1 MAENENR
8 NNVNPTI
15 TINNGGAGLPQ
26 GESAVLPILVEF
38 IRQSGL
44 NHQEIK
50 DLLSNISNV
59 PANAD
64 FASLSDDVK
73 KSLSKSINA
82 AKNAILKKIEGLSV
96 APAESGVDN
105 SAAIAKLQESLDRIE
120 DVVAKG
126 LKSSA
131 TAERATG
138 RELKKL
144 VASLD
149 GLHKKVDELLARGA
163 ESGNN
168 GAAGSGASND
178 GSGNDG
184 AGNGGAGNN
193 GNNGAGNDGNGGSGA
208 GNNGNNGSGNDGAG
222 NDGAGNNGSGND
234 GNGGSGA
241 GNNGGASNGG
251 SNNGGSGNNGSG
263 NNGAGNDGS
272 GNDGNGGSGAGNNG
286 GAGTNPP
293 NPPSKPKLKK
303 LRFVQKSLQQTKML
317 AEAKQP
323 WYKRLATFAIKHPVL
338 SVVAGAGLGLGL
350 FGATCGI
357 AALAG
362 GTGFLTAANMLLPSL
377 PGVVG
382 VGALGGGT
390 VSLTSNT
397 LPKGQWGLYAK
408 AGRLFGK
415 VKKIDRTKQWVA
427 SFEKQQEA
435 AKEAARERHRN
446 SKGLIRKLKVH
457 RVVAKAHKLAE
468 RTSRKVR
475 RLYERRLVKTTSKA
489 LETKNKLNTKEIKSD
504 RTQALA
510 GYLQKKKR
518 AENKFAK
525 GKLDEEDFAER
536 IADLEED
543 YADLDGGAPGLS
555 EVPTSKYYTFD
566 TEALEAIKVA
576 DASGKNSAFQTIK
589 QDILTRNSVETR
601 SIGTKVV
608 HDPEYIAQLIEEEK
622 KKGNA
627 DKVKELTEMHKKITD
642 TVAAAEADAR
652 AAGIEGFEAL
662 VDLTDEELAQIEQEQ
677 QK

>member
-96 APAESGVDN
+96 APAEGGVDN
-105 SAAIAKLQESLDRIE
+105 SAEIAKLEESLARVEKMVGD
-120 DVVAKG
+120 G
-126 LKSSA
+126 LKASN
-131 TAERATG
+131 TAERATA

-144 VASLD
+144 VGRLDSLD
-149 GLHKKVDELLARGA
+149 KKLDELLARGLV
-163 ESGNN
+163 GP
-168 GAAGSGASND
+168 GATPEKPGETPEKPGETPAAP
-178 GSGNDG
+178 
-184 AGNGGAGNN
+184 GGTPAKPGETP
-193 GNNGAGNDGNGGSGA
+193 AVPGGTPAKPGETPEKPGEKPA
-208 GNNGNNGSGNDGAG
+208 TP
-222 NDGAGNNGSGND
+222 
-234 GNGGSGA
+234 GGTPAKPGETPEKPGEKPA
-241 GNNGGASNGG
+241 TPGGTPAKPGETPEKPGEKPAVPGG
-251 SNNGGSGNNGSG
+251 KPV
-263 NNGAGNDGS
+263 
-272 GNDGNGGSGAGNNG
+272 
-286 GAGTNPP
+286 PP
-293 NPPSKPKLKK
+293 AQPSKPKLKK
-303 LRFVQKSLQQTKML
+303 LRFVEKSLQQTKML

-362 GTGFLTAANMLLPSL
+362 GTGFLTATNMLLPSL

-427 SFEKQQEA
+427 SFEKQQET

-475 RLYERRLVKTTSKA
+475 RLYERKLVKTTSKA
-489 LETKNKLNTKEIKSD
+489 LETKNKLNAKEIKSD

-536 IADLEED
+536 IADLDED

-601 SIGTKVV
+601 SIGTRVV

-627 DKVKELTEMHKKITD
+627 DKVRELTEMHKKITD
-642 TVAAAEADAR
+642 TVAAAEADAK
-652 AAGIEGFEAL
+652 AAGVEGFEAL
-662 VDLTDEELAQIEQEQ
+662 VDLTDEELAQIAQEQE
-677 QK
+677 K

>member
-149 GLHKKVDELLARGA
+149 GLHKKVDELLARGV

-168 GAAGSGASND
+168 GASGNGASND

-222 NDGAGNNGSGND
+222 NNGA
-234 GNGGSGA
+234 
-241 GNNGGASNGG
+241 
-251 SNNGGSGNNGSG
+251 GNNGSG

-272 GNDGNGGSGAGNNG
+272 GNDGAGNDGNGGSGAGNNG

-427 SFEKQQEA
+427 SFEKQQET

-457 RVVAKAHKLAE
+457 RVVSKVHKQAE
-468 RTSRKVR
+468 RISRKAR
-475 RLYERRLVKTTSKA
+475 RWFERRLVKTTSKA

-627 DKVKELTEMHKKITD
+627 DKVRELTEMHKKITD
-642 TVAAAEADAR
+642 TVAAAEADAK
-652 AAGIEGFEAL
+652 AAGVEGFEAL

-677 QK
+677 EK